1 MSIVL
6 LLPFISLCINPER
19 YGNRNKWEPTIVY
32 MGRKKDQ
39 LLNGVGCLKLVG
51 KCKIKCFEI
60 FS

>member
-19 YGNRNKWEPTIVY
+19 YGNRNKWKPTIVY

-51 KCKIKCFEI
+51 KCKIK
-60 FS
+60 